1 MHQHVIT
8 ITHHSDH
15 MVTKVIGCYGTLTSS
30 LLNKK
35 TVFLVGAVL
44 YQKNTGAKQSHSEWE
59 IKLSEH
65 NFIKVTR
72 GSFTI

>member
-8 ITHHSDH
+8 ITHHSECV
-15 MVTKVIGCYGTLTSS
+15 VTKVIGCYSTLISS

-35 TVFLVGAVL
+35 TIFPMGAVK
-44 YQKNTGAKQSHSEWE
+44 YEKNTRLNSK
-59 IKLSEH
+59 SEH

-72 GSFTI
+72 GSFVI